1 MLFTFAFWS
10 IHSQGLQKRS
20 LGPRPYLLPWV
31 HALALLAWHPSV
43 LTHLVVYQHPQAAR
57 CEFTKD
63 IVSFLKFYPH
73 VCPDLVSFDTDFS
86 QCAFSFVS
94 MLTQKYGFRSQMN
107 CAKLEK
113 TKFEVAHTLH
123 ALLHFIECHWCTFVA
138 KVKPSNF
145 WQTWT
150 QLRLKIWKYEPTWHS
165 MITHI
170 SHSFIFYVLT
180 VVSWQISCLWKSCEN
195 CQPRMSNMLEKK
207 KRVRSRI
214 CLQNV

>member
-1 MLFTFAFWS
+1 MFLLDKAPC
-10 IHSQGLQKRS
+10 QKRS

-170 SHSFIFYVLT
+170 SHFYLLCSHCGFLT
-180 VVSWQISCLWKSCEN
+180 DLMPMKILWKLST
-195 CQPRMSNMLEKK
+195 
-207 KRVRSRI
+207 
-214 CLQNV
+214 